1 MIRKERQSRSYR
13 LSAYFLAKSLS
24 EMPILCVLPT
34 INISIIY
41 FMVGFP
47 YRYAHPP
54 ADGDVGD
61 VGDVHPHTGPERPLP
76 SAHTARSLGAR
87 VPCDSAATF
96 FAYLFTIFLTALT
109 WQSIALFIG
118 ATVLDFQRGTPPNFL
133 RCRRPPR
140 PLTVPGKGAPAAA
153 AFPLSG
159 RSGVHHHPRL
169 DALGWLL
176 LAGAGPTPARP
187 HTRTPARALISKRRD
202 WLRAGARPSSR
213 QRGSCGP
220 ATCPR
225 QRTRISSCSG
235 SSWCRRKCGRATS
248 PPPPCPRAPTARVP
262 SPATKSWGPLYG
274 RFGRFGQACGWG
286 GGAGARV
293 LRPGCGQRRDRVGN
307 CGV

>member
-1 MIRKERQSRSYR
+1 
-13 LSAYFLAKSLS
+13 
-24 EMPILCVLPT
+24 MPP
-34 INISIIY
+34 
-41 FMVGFP
+41 
-47 YRYAHPP
+47 
-54 ADGDVGD
+54 D
-61 VGDVHPHTGPERPLP
+61 
-76 SAHTARSLGAR
+76 
-87 VPCDSAATF
+87 
-96 FAYLFTIFLTALT
+96 
-109 WQSIALFIG
+109 
-118 ATVLDFQRGTPPNFL
+118 FL

-176 LAGAGPTPARP
+176 LAGAGPTPGHPHTRTPAHP

-286 GGAGARV
+286 GGGGGTRAEARV
-293 LRPGCGQRRDRVGN
+293 RTAPRSRWELRRLGRQLAAGTLRGRARGDAFGLSVVGVPEPAVPAPGMTTRGESCVHHGGRNVR
-307 CGV
+307 